1 MPALRRKSDEILHL
15 LSLAAARR
23 ELLILATPY
32 LRYESTFLAVQ
43 DGEIQVLAT
52 MSRED
57 AQYGLRSG
65 ALKIRFPQGL
75 GFFEAE
81 VEVKGMGVFE
91 GRRTLRLS
99 MPKVLKESD
108 QRVAYRVE
116 QVGRVTLTFTSRRQ
130 DLLTA
135 ALTDLS
141 TTGARFHTSRDIR
154 PEDLEVGDRLLLSV
168 PLEEDLRFDTPA
180 VVRHM
185 SLRTLGVEFDPPLPD
200 PILQPLSRWV
210 FLKREEA
217 RERLA
222 SRLEL
227 APSTERPPTT
237 LPPRGIVF
245 AGSDEALAQA
255 VQAALGPD
263 LTFARVGLAL
273 QPLKDALQ
281 VQPELM
287 IFHVPSLGLDLRRR
301 LKPLSE
307 LIHGHTP
314 LLLLGTDVDGADLF
328 DLAGE
333 LRASSAL
340 VWSPPRGVFLE
351 RLVRGIIR
359 RHKGLDDA
367 PLAPQEA

>member
-15 LSLAAARR
+15 LQLACARR

-32 LRYESTFLAVQ
+32 LRYESTFLAIQ
-43 DGEIQVLAT
+43 DGEVHVLAT

-65 ALKIRFPQGL
+65 GLKIRFPHGL

-81 VEVKGMGVFE
+81 VEARGMGMVE

-99 MPKVLKESD
+99 LPRQLKESD

-135 ALTDLS
+135 TLTDLS
-141 TTGARFHTSRDIR
+141 TTGARFHTSRDVR
-154 PEDLEVGDRLLLSV
+154 PEDLEVGDRILLTV
-168 PLEEDLRFDTPA
+168 PLEEELRFDTPA
-180 VVRHM
+180 LVRHM
-185 SLRTLGVEFDPPLPD
+185 SLRTLGVEFQPPLPEAV
-200 PILQPLSRWV
+200 LQPLSRWV
-210 FLKREEA
+210 FLRREEA

-227 APSTERPPTT
+227 APVASRPAPGI
-237 LPPRGIVF
+237 PSRGIIL
-245 AGSDEALAQA
+245 AGSDETMAAE
-255 VQAALGPD
+255 VRAALGPD
-263 LTFARVGLAL
+263 QPFAQVPLAL

-281 VQPELM
+281 VQPELL
-287 IFHVPSLGLDLRRR
+287 IVHIPGLGLDFRRR
-301 LKPLSE
+301 LKPLLE
-307 LIHGHTP
+307 LVHGHTP
-314 LLLLGTDVDGADLF
+314 VLLLGTDVDGADLF

-340 VWSPPRGVFLE
+340 VWSTSRAVFLE

-359 RHKGLDDA
+359 RHKGLDDG
-367 PLAPQEA
+367 PFAPQEA